1 MRTKEDKQLT
11 EVLNAF
17 THDLERAKTLVAD
30 DPDHDHALNRAKGLI
45 NALQEMADDIRAAR
59 DQVVV
64 RISHEESASLSE
76 IAKRADISKSRAA
89 QIVKAA
95 KAQKET
101 TPMSHVP
108 DANQQ
113 ERPPVVAGIVT
124 SARGVLIGKRTDG
137 KPPWTFIAGEV
148 ELDETP
154 SDAIVREVKEETG
167 LRVITSHREIGRRV
181 HPKTGRT
188 MIYMACSPTGSTD
201 VVLGDPDELE
211 EVRWASLSEVDE
223 LMPGV
228 YEPVRAYLIEQ
239 LSDTAE

>member
-1 MRTKEDKQLT
+1 MRTRKDKQLT

-17 THDLERAKTLVAD
+17 THDLERAKTLMTD
-30 DPDHDHALNRAKGLI
+30 EPDHDHALNRAKTLI
-45 NALQEMADDIRAAR
+45 NALQEMADDLRAAR

-64 RISHEESASLSE
+64 RISYEESASLSE

-89 QIVKAA
+89 QIVRAA
-95 KAQKET
+95 KTQKE

-108 DANQQ
+108 DANLQ

-124 SARGVLIGKRTDG
+124 SERGVLIGKRTDG

-154 SDAIVREVKEETG
+154 SDAIIREVKEETG
-167 LRVITSHREIGRRV
+167 LRVISSHREIGRRV

-211 EVRWASLSEVDE
+211 EVRWASLREVTE

-228 YEPVRAYLIEQ
+228 YEPVREYLAEQ
-239 LSDTAE
+239 LGPQP